1 MVNFSDVK
9 TPGTKRPYIRDN
21 LLMERSRTGP
31 RLIIVCGLP
40 ASGKTTLA
48 RALASRL
55 GAVRL
60 SPDEWMDA
68 LSISLYDEEKRGKI
82 EALQW
87 KFGQELLALGLT
99 VIIEWGTWGRSERDT
114 LRLGGRALGAA
125 VELHYLSAPVDV
137 LFERIQRRGR
147 ENPPIQRDALSQ
159 WFEMFQAPTPEEM
172 HSSTRLWSRT
182 LLPTE
187 AFGVATGYDKT
198 GQSYCAMTL
207 AKKVAPLLGPL
218 VKEASWRVGSG
229 MAMQSAAPPAG
240 TATREMSNTESEG
253 HCLSAASFVA
263 FKLCTCA
270 TKAAEF
276 THRLVP

>member
-48 RALASRL
+48 RALESRL
-55 GAVRL
+55 GAVCL
-60 SPDEWMDA
+60 SPDEWMNA

-114 LRLGGRALGAA
+114 LRLGARALGAA

-159 WFEMFQAPTPEEM
+159 WFEIFQALTPEEM
-172 HSSTRLWSRT
+172 AL
-182 LLPTE
+182 
-187 AFGVATGYDKT
+187 FD
-198 GQSYCAMTL
+198 
-207 AKKVAPLLGPL
+207 APLVADL
-218 VKEASWRVGSG
+218 ASD
-229 MAMQSAAPPAG
+229 
-240 TATREMSNTESEG
+240 
-253 HCLSAASFVA
+253 
-263 FKLCTCA
+263 
-270 TKAAEF
+270 
-276 THRLVP
+276 